1 MASSKNKGAK
11 ARPQKMKKSDVAL
24 VEAIIDKM
32 QELVDYYPK
41 VRAFYEGKRRMDFD
55 LLLSRRMRL
64 DYEKLEA
71 FGKAMDSGDYETADA
86 LHDSGFTDNCLV
98 GCLEPLKGDA
108 GFFKRIDSRLYE
120 RFAAA
125 YLPFVRML
133 RKAFGK
139 DKEVFAHASELIGE
153 WSVADS
159 QRTAGFRYR
168 NLFWNVVE
176 AGMVLSWRELKI
188 YCAHHEWV
196 KFVEAREHTDLKAE
210 CANVARFINEFW
222 GICHVLSRL
231 ALHLRQNEWK
241 DLPGAFVVPM
251 DGVGRGAYSCE
262 WSVRLCLSATVVFDW
277 RKDGAGLH
285 DCPDWIG
292 DHVSDCISLLHD
304 YFVRRAAK
312 CPKDARALWI
322 EVDAD
327 LVAFIYGGGEQ
338 SNVDADRIIELANRA
353 AKAEWVARRM
363 ANGYDDVKIEFPR
376 SGERQ
381 AQSVRLD
388 EGQLAAL
395 VAARADGR
403 RDTNRIIGEVRKAA
417 AGSDGGC
424 HHRDKAKD
432 KVVQA
437 VIRHLA
443 KPGVVFSIHDACE
456 KVGGRRN
463 ASWLYSWCHDHE
475 DEIHAQVDIL
485 RNAESA
491 FLS

>member
-1 MASSKNKGAK
+1 MAKKDL
-11 ARPQKMKKSDVAL
+11 KMRKSDIEL

-32 QELVDYYPK
+32 RELVDYYPK
-41 VRAFYEGKRRMDFD
+41 VRAFYEGKKP
-55 LLLSRRMRL
+55 LGPLAPLSQKMRL
-64 DYEKLEA
+64 DLEKHAA
-71 FGKAMDSGDYETADA
+71 FCKAMDSDDYETTDA
-86 LHDSGFTDNCLV
+86 LFKSGFTDNCLV
-98 GCLEPLKGDA
+98 GSLRPLKDDT
-108 GFFKRIDSRLYE
+108 GFFKRIDDGLFD
-120 RFAAA
+120 RFSAA
-125 YLPFVRML
+125 YVPFVGML
-133 RKAFGK
+133 RKAFGN
-139 DKEVFAHASELIGE
+139 DKETRDHARELIGE
-153 WSVADS
+153 FPAAESRVVA
-159 QRTAGFRYR
+159 AFRYR

-176 AGMVLSWRELKI
+176 AGMALSLRELKI
-188 YCAHHEWV
+188 DCAHPKWEPAGDFREDDDLHEIY
-196 KFVEAREHTDLKAE
+196 
-210 CANVARFINEFW
+210 ANVSKFMREFW
-222 GICHVLSRL
+222 GICHILPRL
-231 ALHLRQNEWK
+231 AFHLRQNDWK

-262 WSVRLCLSATVVFDW
+262 WSVRLCLSATVVFGGRMDAA
-277 RKDGAGLH
+277 DLH
-285 DCPDWIG
+285 DCPEWIG
-292 DHVSDCISLLHD
+292 DHVKDCISLLHD

-322 EVDAD
+322 EADAD
-327 LVAFIYGGGEQ
+327 LVAFIYGGGDKLDL
-338 SNVDADRIIELANRA
+338 DADRIIELANRA

-395 VAARADGR
+395 VSARADGR
-403 RDTNRIIGEVRKAA
+403 RDTNRIIGEVRRAA

-456 KVGGRRN
+456 KVGGRRS

-475 DEIHAQVDIL
+475 TEIHAQVDIL

-491 FLS
+491 FR